1 MHIST
6 REHTDAHGHSCT
18 NTQAHTCTSH
28 THVRIHTHA
37 QACAHTLAPC
47 QGGKGSVYSGGQS
60 GGRWQALAW
69 AWLRFAA
76 WDALQ
81 RARKELTLEKQVLAG
96 LAARASVRSLCWAET
111 PARVPGAGS
120 RCPPRPP
127 GLTLRT
133 ADKNVQPPGATLASG
148 RAGLGSVFTSFFS
161 PVERGLS
168 PWLLPSGSVRGAG
181 GSSVPVP
188 ATPAAN
194 SPPPTPAPGAGYGSG
209 SVQAAAPPQAS
220 RVAHGTEA
228 SAWVSRTTG
237 PICGCSQ
244 SPVPR
249 GRRRVQFRSRARA
262 DCQGVADAGTWATCP
277 RGGPEAG
284 GGW

>member
-1 MHIST
+1 MHKP
-6 REHTDAHGHSCT
+6 
-18 NTQAHTCTSH
+18 HTCA
-28 THVRIHTHA
+28 HTHA
-37 QACAHTLAPC
+37 QACVHTLAPC

-181 GSSVPVP
+181 GSPVPVP

-194 SPPPTPAPGAGYGSG
+194 SPPPDPRTRCRLWVGLCPGSG
-209 SVQAAAPPQAS
+209 SSPGLPCGTRHRSICVGFQDNRAHLWLLSIPGSQRTAPGSVQEP
-220 RVAHGTEA
+220 
-228 SAWVSRTTG
+228 
-237 PICGCSQ
+237 
-244 SPVPR
+244 
-249 GRRRVQFRSRARA
+249 
-262 DCQGVADAGTWATCP
+262 CP
-277 RGGPEAG
+277 S
-284 GGW
+284 